1 MLISSITTQF
11 FNVRRLLEL
20 MKTRDVFRYAMQG
33 RDIMDDFENLDIHS
47 KREMVGLDN
56 LATDIYSDILMT
68 LDAIGFNADDID
80 LQTLLTPTLEIPRDE
95 SQDVNKKDSERMGF
109 LPLNI
114 PPMVQKE
121 STQEALVNMTM
132 SGYLNDILLDA
143 PYDMAI
149 LAFNSMAKKQKE
161 QMKR

>member
-1 MLISSITTQF
+1 MIS
-11 FNVRRLLEL
+11 
-20 MKTRDVFRYAMQG
+20 TRDVFNYAMQG

-47 KREMVGLDN
+47 KRDVLGLDN
-56 LATDIYSDILMT
+56 HVTDIYSDILMT
-68 LDAIGFNADDID
+68 LDVIGFDAENVD
-80 LQTLLTPTLEIPRDE
+80 LTTLLEPTLKIVNNDQTDDDEEKKESELEGFIPI
-95 SQDVNKKDSERMGF
+95 Q
-109 LPLNI
+109 I

-121 STQEALVNMTM
+121 TTQLSFVNMTL

-149 LAFNSMAKKQKE
+149 LAFNLMAKKQKE